1 MKTII
6 GKRNIIEINS
16 EYVLKIGEKAESV
29 RPKRLL
35 IERFVMKKLEKY
47 GMAVPKVLN
56 YGTFVDDREYM
67 KIKLVKGEGAS
78 SKDLSIDLSDI
89 YKNVGNQLRKAPLE
103 FKRFGWINPVT
114 LDGEFAT
121 WNEYLYDFVQRYG
134 LRLYRRGILKKS
146 QIAII
151 LKYIKKL
158 PDNFKMAGFVHRDL
172 KPQNLIF
179 SPRDKRVY
187 ILDWENV
194 ILGDPLLDLAILK
207 TNFENP
213 KIYRGFIRGFLN
225 RPLNNVERKSVD
237 LYSVI
242 AIIGTLNFN
251 LKNNLSLS
259 GIYTLNEQ
267 IEKLKYNTI

>member
-6 GKRNIIEINS
+6 GKRNIVEINS
-16 EYVLKIGEKAESV
+16 QYVLKIGEKVESV

-56 YGTFVDDREYM
+56 YGTFVDNREYI
-67 KIKLVKGEGAS
+67 KIKLVKGEGGS
-78 SKDLSIDLSDI
+78 SKDLSIDLFDV
-89 YKNVGNQLRKAPLE
+89 YRNVGNQLKKMPLE
-103 FKRFGWINPVT
+103 FKRFGWINPET
-114 LDGEFAT
+114 FNGEFAT
-121 WNEYLYDFVQRYG
+121 WNKYLYDFVQKYG
-134 LRLYRRGILKKS
+134 LRLYKRGVLEKF
-146 QIAII
+146 QIAIV

-158 PDNFKMAGFVHRDL
+158 PNNFKMAGFVHRDL

-179 SPRDKRVY
+179 NPRDKKVY
-187 ILDWENV
+187 MLDWENA

-207 TNFENP
+207 TNFKNQ
-213 KIYRGFIRGFLN
+213 KIYRGFIKGFLN
-225 RPLNNVERKSVD
+225 RPLNDAERKSVD

-242 AIIGTLNFN
+242 AMIGTLNFN

-259 GIYTLNEQ
+259 GVYALNKQ
-267 IEKLKYNTI
+267 IEKIKYNTI